1 MAREGSWD
9 SEVLASLLP
18 VSDSINP
25 ACCEGYSNIINPLSN
40 ELIINS
46 TQEGERIALLQDK
59 RLIEYHF
66 DRNDTNYSVGDIFLG
81 TVKKVMPGLNAAF
94 VDIGYEKDAFL
105 HYGDLGEQ
113 FPSLMKWVKGVQNGN
128 TKSAG
133 LENFTFEPA
142 LEKVGKAETVFK
154 RGQQMLVQIVK
165 EPISTK
171 GPRVSTDISMAGRY
185 LVLMPFTDTIS
196 VSKKIVSRTERD
208 RLKRL
213 IASIKPPNFG
223 VIIRTV
229 AEGREVAE
237 LDKDMQSMVANWEQ
251 LFQTLRK
258 AKVND
263 KVLGELGRTSSMLR
277 DMLNESFDSITVD
290 APPMYEEMR
299 SYLQKI
305 APDKLGLLKL
315 HNNKIKIFEQL
326 GVEKQLKTLFGKTVS
341 VPGGGYLVIEHTEAL
356 HVIDVN
362 SGSKSNQEND
372 QEATALMINL
382 LAAKEVARQLRL
394 RDMGGIIVVDF
405 IDMKAPE
412 SRKRVEDAVRDI
424 MKTDRAKFTILP
436 ITKFGLLQITR
447 QRVRPAETIVTGE
460 VCPTCGGTG
469 KISASIQVTD
479 EIDNSIEDLLVNQN
493 QSGITLNVHPFL
505 HAYYTKGIVS
515 RQLKWYLK
523 YYKWVK
529 VLKDSS
535 LGLTDYRIED
545 ERGEEIELRSSAAA
559 MSKVQDREIE
569 FTD

>member
-1 MAREGSWD
+1 M
-9 SEVLASLLP
+9 
-18 VSDSINP
+18 
-25 ACCEGYSNIINPLSN
+25 INPLSN

-113 FPSLMKWVKGVQNGN
+113 FPSLTKWVRGVQNAQI
-128 TKSAG
+128 KVAG
-133 LENFTFEPA
+133 LENFTFEPP
-142 LEKVGKAETVFK
+142 LEKVGKADTVFK

-185 LVLMPFTDTIS
+185 LVLMPFTDSIS

-251 LFQTLRK
+251 LFETLRK
-258 AKVND
+258 ARVND

-305 APDKLGLLKL
+305 APDKLSLLKL

-412 SRKRVEDAVRDI
+412 SRKRIEDAVRDI

-545 ERGEEIELRSSAAA
+545 ERGEEIELRSSSAA

>member
-1 MAREGSWD
+1 M
-9 SEVLASLLP
+9 
-18 VSDSINP
+18 
-25 ACCEGYSNIINPLSN
+25 SN

-81 TVKKVMPGLNAAF
+81 TVKKVMPGLNATF
-94 VDIGYEKDAFL
+94 IDIGYQKDAFL

-113 FPSLMKWVKGVQNGN
+113 YPSLAKWVKGVQSQKITVAALKNFQ
-128 TKSAG
+128 
-133 LENFTFEPA
+133 LEGP
-142 LEKVGKAETVFK
+142 LDKVGKAADVFK
-154 RGQQMLVQIVK
+154 KGQQMLVQIVK

-171 GPRVSTDISMAGRY
+171 GPRLSTDISMAGRY
-185 LVLMPFTDTIS
+185 LVLVPFSNTIS
-196 VSKKIVSRTERD
+196 ISKKIVSKTERE

-213 IASIKPPNFG
+213 IASIKPDNFG

-251 LFQTLRK
+251 LFQTLRT
-258 AKVND
+258 AKERD

-290 APPMYEEMR
+290 SAPMYEEMH

-305 APDKLGLLKL
+305 APDKMGLLKL
-315 HNNKIKIFEQL
+315 HTGKVKVFEQH
-326 GVEKQLKTLFGKTVS
+326 GIEKQLKTLFGKTVT

-362 SGSKSNQEND
+362 SGNKSNQESD
-372 QEATALMINL
+372 QEATALHVNL
-382 LAAKEVARQLRL
+382 SAAREVARQLRL

-405 IDMKAPE
+405 IDMKSAE
-412 SRKRVEDAVRDI
+412 SRKKVEDAVKDI
-424 MKTDRAKFTILP
+424 MKSDKARFTILP

-447 QRVRPAETIVTGE
+447 QRVRPAENIVTGE

-469 KISASIQVTD
+469 KISASILVTD
-479 EIDNSIEDLLVNQN
+479 EIDNSIEDLLVTQN
-493 QSGITLNVHPFL
+493 QSGITLYVHPFL
-505 HAYYTKGIVS
+505 HAYYTKGLVS
-515 RQLKWYLK
+515 KQMKWYLK

-529 VLKDSS
+529 VMKDTSM
-535 LGLTDYRIED
+535 GLTDYRIED
-545 ERGEEIELRSSAAA
+545 ERGEEIELHSPAAA
-559 MSKVQDREIE
+559 MSRLQDREIE
-569 FTD
+569 DVID

>member
-1 MAREGSWD
+1 MAMSY
-9 SEVLASLLP
+9 LNK
-18 VSDSINP
+18 IN
-25 ACCEGYSNIINPLSN
+25 ALSN
-40 ELIINS
+40 ELVINS

-113 FPSLMKWVKGVQNGN
+113 YPSLNKWVRGVQNG
-128 TKSAG
+128 KAPSG
-133 LENFTFEPA
+133 SLEKFTFEPP
-142 LEKVGKAETVFK
+142 LEKVGKAESVFK
-154 RGQQMLVQIVK
+154 RGQQILVQIIK

-185 LVLMPFTDTIS
+185 LVLVPFSNVIS
-196 VSKKIVSRTERD
+196 VSKKIVSKTERD

-213 IASIKPPNFG
+213 IASIKPANFG

-237 LDKDMQSMVANWEQ
+237 LDKDMQSMVDNWEK
-251 LFQTLRK
+251 LYSTLRS
-258 AKVND
+258 AKSND

-277 DMLNESFDSITVD
+277 DMLNESFDSIMVD
-290 APPMYEEMR
+290 APAMYEEMR
-299 SYLQKI
+299 DYLQKI

-315 HNNKIKIFEQL
+315 HNSKIKIFEHT
-326 GVEKQLKTLFGKTVS
+326 GIEKQLKTLFGKTVT

-372 QEATALMINL
+372 QEATALMINM

-405 IDMKAPE
+405 IDMRSAE
-412 SRKRVEDAVRDI
+412 SRKKVEDAVRDV
-424 MKTDRAKFTILP
+424 MKNDKAKFTILP
-436 ITKFGLLQITR
+436 ITQFGLLQITR
-447 QRVRPAETIVTGE
+447 QRVRPAENIVTGE
-460 VCPTCGGTG
+460 LCPTCGGTG

-479 EIDNSIEDLLVNQN
+479 EIDNSIDDLLVNQN

-505 HAYYTKGIVS
+505 HAYYTKGLVS
-515 RQLKWYLK
+515 RQMKWYLK

-529 VLKDSS
+529 VMKDSS
-535 LGLTDYRIED
+535 LGITDYRIED
-545 ERGEEIELRSSAAA
+545 ERGEEIQLRSNAAA
-559 MSKVQDREIE
+559 MSRLQDREVEII
-569 FTD
+569 D

>member
-1 MAREGSWD
+1 M
-9 SEVLASLLP
+9 
-18 VSDSINP
+18 
-25 ACCEGYSNIINPLSN
+25 SN
-40 ELIINS
+40 ELVINS

-113 FPSLMKWVKGVQNGN
+113 YNSFTKWARTVQSGRAA
-128 TKSAG
+128 TAG
-133 LENFTFEPA
+133 LEKFTFEPP
-142 LEKVGKAETVFK
+142 LDKVGKAENVFK
-154 RGQQMLVQIVK
+154 KGQQIVVQIIK

-185 LVLMPFTDTIS
+185 LVLMPFSNTIS
-196 VSKKIVSRTERD
+196 VSKKIVSKAERD

-213 IASIKPPNFG
+213 IASIKPDNFG

-237 LDKDMQSMVANWEQ
+237 LDKDMQDMVAKWEQ
-251 LFQTLRK
+251 MYTTLRT
-258 AKVND
+258 AKPND

-277 DMLNESFDSITVD
+277 DMLNESFDSIMVD
-290 APPMYEEMR
+290 APAMYEEMR
-299 SYLQKI
+299 DYIQKI

-315 HNNKIKIFEQL
+315 HNSKIKIFEQT
-326 GVEKQLKTLFGKTVS
+326 GIEKQLKTLFGKTVT

-372 QEATALMINL
+372 QEATALMINM

-405 IDMKAPE
+405 IDMRSAE
-412 SRKRVEDAVRDI
+412 SRKKVEDAVRDV
-424 MKTDRAKFTILP
+424 MKHDKAKFTVLP

-447 QRVRPAETIVTGE
+447 QRVRPAENIVTGE

-479 EIDNSIEDLLVNQN
+479 DIDNSIDDLLVNQN
-493 QSGITLNVHPFL
+493 QSGLTLSVHPFL
-505 HAYYTKGIVS
+505 HAYYTKGLVS
-515 RQLKWYLK
+515 RQMKWYLK

-529 VLKDSS
+529 VVKDSS

-545 ERGEEIELRSSAAA
+545 ERGEEIQLRSSAAA
-559 MSKVQDREIE
+559 MSRLQDREVEIE
-569 FTD
+569 D

>member
-1 MAREGSWD
+1 M
-9 SEVLASLLP
+9 VLASLCP
-18 VSDSINP
+18 FGGAANRP
-25 ACCEGYSNIINPLSN
+25 RGPGCCAKFFNALSN
-40 ELIINS
+40 ELVINS
-46 TQEGERIALLQDK
+46 TPEGERIALLQDK

-81 TVKKVMPGLNAAF
+81 IVKKVMPGLNAAF

-113 FPSLMKWVKGVQNGN
+113 FTSLAKWQKTVQHN
-128 TKSAG
+128 KAAG
-133 LENFTFEPA
+133 SLDKFTFEKP

-154 RGQQMLVQIVK
+154 KGQQLVVQVIK

-171 GPRVSTDISMAGRY
+171 GPRVSTDLSMAGRY
-185 LVLMPFTDTIS
+185 LVLMPFTNVIS
-196 VSKKIVSRTERD
+196 ISKKIVSKAERD

-213 IASIKPPNFG
+213 IASIKPTNFG

-237 LDKDMQSMVANWEQ
+237 LDQDMQDMVSKWEQ
-251 LFQTLRK
+251 LAATLNT
-258 AKVND
+258 AKVGD
-263 KVLGELGRTSSMLR
+263 KLLGELGRTSSMLR
-277 DMLNESFDSITVD
+277 DMLNESFDSIVVD
-290 APPMYEEMR
+290 APAMYEEMR
-299 SYLQKI
+299 DYLRKI

-315 HNNKIKIFEQL
+315 HNTKVKVFEHT
-326 GVEKQLKTLFGKTVS
+326 GIEKQLKTLFGKTVT

-356 HVIDVN
+356 HVVDVN

-394 RDMGGIIVVDF
+394 RDMGGIIVIDF
-405 IDMKAPE
+405 IDMRSGE
-412 SRKRVEDAVRDI
+412 SRKKVEMAVENVMRDD
-424 MKTDRAKFTILP
+424 KAKFTILP
-436 ITKFGLLQITR
+436 ITKFGLMQITR

-479 EIDNSIEDLLVNQN
+479 EIDGSIDDLLVNQN
-493 QSGITLNVHPFL
+493 QSGLTLHVHPFL
-505 HAYYTKGIVS
+505 HAFYTKGLVS
-515 RQLKWYLK
+515 RQMKWYLK

-529 VLKDSS
+529 VVKDSS

-545 ERGEEIELRSSAAA
+545 ERGEEIQLRSMSAA

>member
-1 MAREGSWD
+1 M
-9 SEVLASLLP
+9 
-18 VSDSINP
+18 
-25 ACCEGYSNIINPLSN
+25 SN
-40 ELIINS
+40 ELVINS

-94 VDIGYEKDAFL
+94 IDIGYQKDAFL

-113 FPSLMKWVKGVQNGN
+113 FPSLTKWVKGVQSQKITVGALKNFQ
-128 TKSAG
+128 
-133 LENFTFEPA
+133 LEGS
-142 LEKVGKAETVFK
+142 LDKVGKAADILK
-154 RGQQMLVQIVK
+154 KGQQLLVQIVK

-171 GPRVSTDISMAGRY
+171 GPRLSTDISMAGRY
-185 LVLMPFTDTIS
+185 LVLVPFSNTIS
-196 VSKKIVSRTERD
+196 ISKKIVSKTERE

-213 IASIKPPNFG
+213 IASIKPDNFG

-251 LFQTLRK
+251 LFQTLRT
-258 AKVND
+258 AKERD

-277 DMLNESFDSITVD
+277 DMLNESFDAITVD
-290 APPMYEEMR
+290 SAPMYEEMR
-299 SYLQKI
+299 GYLEKI
-305 APDKLGLLKL
+305 APDKVNLLKHYTGKVKL
-315 HNNKIKIFEQL
+315 FEQ
-326 GVEKQLKTLFGKTVS
+326 VNIEKQLKTLFGKTVT

-362 SGSKSNQEND
+362 SGNKSNQEND
-372 QEATALMINL
+372 QEATALAVNL
-382 LAAKEVARQLRL
+382 AAAKEVARQLRL

-405 IDMKAPE
+405 IDMKSPD
-412 SRKRVEDAVRDI
+412 SRKKVEDAVKDI
-424 MKTDRAKFTILP
+424 MKSDKARFTILP

-447 QRVRPAETIVTGE
+447 QRVRPAENIITGE

-469 KISASIQVTD
+469 KISASILVTD
-479 EIDNSIEDLLVNQN
+479 EIDNSIEDLLLTQN
-493 QSGITLNVHPFL
+493 QSGITLFVHPFL
-505 HAYYTKGIVS
+505 HAYYTKGLVS
-515 RQLKWYLK
+515 KQMKWYLK

-529 VLKDSS
+529 VMKDTS

-545 ERGEEIELRSSAAA
+545 ERGEEIELHSSAAA
-559 MSKVQDREIE
+559 MARLQDREVEI
-569 FTD
+569 TD

>member
-1 MAREGSWD
+1 M
-9 SEVLASLLP
+9 
-18 VSDSINP
+18 
-25 ACCEGYSNIINPLSN
+25 SN

-94 VDIGYEKDAFL
+94 IDIGYEKDAFL

-113 FPSLMKWVKGVQNGN
+113 FPSLSKWVRGVQSQKITVGAL
-128 TKSAG
+128 KAFG
-133 LENFTFEPA
+133 LEGP
-142 LEKVGKAETVFK
+142 LDKVGKAADILK
-154 RGQQMLVQIVK
+154 KGQQIVVQIVK

-171 GPRVSTDISMAGRY
+171 GPRLSTDISMAGRY
-185 LVLMPFTDTIS
+185 LVLVPFSNTIS
-196 VSKKIVSRTERD
+196 VSKKIVSKTERE

-213 IASIKPPNFG
+213 IASIKPDNFG

-237 LDKDMQSMVANWEQ
+237 LDRDMQSMTSKWDQ
-251 LFQTLRK
+251 LSTALRT
-258 AKVND
+258 AKPND

-277 DMLNESFDSITVD
+277 DMLNESFDAITVD
-290 APPMYEEMR
+290 TPARYEEMR
-299 SYLQKI
+299 GYLEQI
-305 APDKLGLLKL
+305 APDKIGLLK
-315 HNNKIKIFEQL
+315 HYTGKVKVFEHL
-326 GVEKQLKTLFGKTVS
+326 GIEKQLKTLFGKTVT

-362 SGSKSNQEND
+362 SGNKSNQESD
-372 QEATALMINL
+372 QEATALMVNM

-405 IDMKAPE
+405 IDMKSAE
-412 SRKRVEDAVRDI
+412 SRKKVEDAVHSI
-424 MKTDRAKFTILP
+424 MKLDKARYTILP

-447 QRVRPAETIVTGE
+447 QRVRPAENIITGE
-460 VCPTCGGTG
+460 ACPTCGGTG

-479 EIDNSIEDLLVNQN
+479 EIDNSIEDLLVTQN
-493 QSGITLNVHPFL
+493 QAGITLYVHPFL
-505 HAYYTKGIVS
+505 HAYYTKGLVS
-515 RQLKWYLK
+515 KQMKWYLK
-523 YYKWVK
+523 YYKWIKVVK
-529 VLKDSS
+529 DTS

-545 ERGEEIELRSSAAA
+545 EQGEEIELHSAAA
-559 MSKVQDREIE
+559 AMARLQDREIE
-569 FTD
+569 ITD

>member
-1 MAREGSWD
+1 M
-9 SEVLASLLP
+9 
-18 VSDSINP
+18 
-25 ACCEGYSNIINPLSN
+25 SN

-59 RLIEYHF
+59 RLLEYHF

-94 VDIGYEKDAFL
+94 IDIGYQKDAFL
-105 HYGDLGEQ
+105 HYGDLGEN
-113 FPSLMKWVKGVQNGN
+113 FPSLNKWVKGVQSQKITVGPL
-128 TKSAG
+128 K
-133 LENFTFEPA
+133 TFQFEGP
-142 LEKVGKAETVFK
+142 LDKVGKVADTLK
-154 RGQQMLVQIVK
+154 KGQQLLVQIVK

-171 GPRVSTDISMAGRY
+171 GPRLSTDISMAGRY
-185 LVLMPFTDTIS
+185 LVLVPFSNVIS

-213 IASIKPPNFG
+213 IQSIKPDNFG

-237 LDKDMQSMVANWEQ
+237 LDKDMQSMIDNWEQ

-258 AKVND
+258 AKPND
-263 KVLGELGRTSSMLR
+263 KILGELGRSSSMLR
-277 DMLNESFDSITVD
+277 DMLNESFDSIIVD
-290 APPMYEEMR
+290 SPALHDEMR
-299 SYLQKI
+299 GYLQKI

-315 HNNKIKIFEQL
+315 HTGKVKVFEQHNI
-326 GVEKQLKTLFGKTVS
+326 EKQLKTLFGKTVS

-362 SGSKSNQEND
+362 SGNKSNQEGD
-372 QEATALMINL
+372 QEATALMINM

-405 IDMKAPE
+405 IDMKSPE
-412 SRKRVEDAVRDI
+412 SRKKVEDAVRDV
-424 MKTDRAKFTILP
+424 MKHDKARFTILP

-447 QRVRPAETIVTGE
+447 QRVRPAEAIVTGE

-469 KISASIQVTD
+469 KISASILVTD
-479 EIDNSIEDLLVNQN
+479 EIDNSIDDLLLTQN
-493 QSGITLNVHPFL
+493 QSGITLYVHPFL
-505 HAYYTKGIVS
+505 HAYYTKGLVS
-515 RQLKWYLK
+515 RQMKWYLK

-529 VLKDSS
+529 VMKDTSM
-535 LGLTDYRIED
+535 GLTDYRIED
-545 ERGEEIELRSSAAA
+545 EHGEDIELHSAAAA
-559 MSKVQDREIE
+559 MSRMQDREIE
-569 FTD
+569 ITD